1 MAAPHRHKPGTGTSS
16 CLLCCVLL
24 VVGLYCPVQEPEK
37 PPKPPP
43 PPSLPK
49 PSPLARKAPAR
60 DRPLE
65 PRRTPGL
72 PGPTKIALLQ
82 RARER
87 ATKGAVTLV
96 VAGHAHLELL
106 LNWLVAYERHSSNW
120 VIGCL
125 DTALAAFLQERR
137 IPCVF
142 VPNQSGPLV
151 PGLRLQERARSAARR
166 RN

>member
-1 MAAPHRHKPGTGTSS
+1 M
-16 CLLCCVLL
+16 
-24 VVGLYCPVQEPEK
+24 
-37 PPKPPP
+37 
-43 PPSLPK
+43 
-49 PSPLARKAPAR
+49 
-60 DRPLE
+60 
-65 PRRTPGL
+65 
-72 PGPTKIALLQ
+72 LQ

-137 IPCVF
+137 IPCVL